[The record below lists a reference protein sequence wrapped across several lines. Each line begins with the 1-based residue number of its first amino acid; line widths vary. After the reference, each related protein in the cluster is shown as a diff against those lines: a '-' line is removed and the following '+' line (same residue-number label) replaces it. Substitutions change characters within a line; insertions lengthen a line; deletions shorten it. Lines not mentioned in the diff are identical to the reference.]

1 MSENSQPRSL
11 SVHIPLT
18 LLSLAIAIFL
28 ASQIG
33 AATRTSETIQW
44 QLGNIDKSLAELRN
58 ANKQLTEL
66 IGKREDTVKQAAVIQ
81 EQYTKILTDLLALAK
96 SDKDAQEVVEKWGIQ
111 RSEPAAA
118 DASKPAEAA
127 KPAEQK

>member
-33 AATRTSETIQW
+33 AASRTTETIQW
-44 QLGNIDKSLAELRN
+44 QLGNIDKSLTEIREAH
-58 ANKQLTEL
+58 KQLTEL
-66 IGKREDTVKQAAVIQ
+66 IGKREELVKQSSAVQ
-81 EQYTKILTDLLALAK
+81 EQYTKLLTDVLDLAK
-96 SDKDAQEVVEKWGIQ
+96 TDKDAQEVIEKWKVQ
-111 RSEPAAA
+111 RNEPPA

-127 KPAEQK
+127 KPEQK